1 MGDYK
6 VRIGLRVSTTVLVL
20 VLVIYFFK
28 RDVQQ
33 KTHSTGP

>member
-6 VRIGLRVSTTVLVL
+6 VRIGLRVSTTVL